1 MRQTRWQ
8 KSGNRG
14 RPPVGVFNPACASSA
29 AAPAEPQAGWG
40 VGTRLAHR
48 GACEVWHRRESVPGS
63 VSLAPSR
70 DLVMKKLL
78 DRVQRNWGVSLASWL
93 SIPPALAPATA
104 PILLRPVTARAF
116 RNMDEYLILTSTSIQ
131 RGVAILIQRRG
142 SGLQGSKGNLRD
154 RNSCPADDPHRAGNS
169 LMHHDTRACRGKGQ
183 TIHRDPGLAAIFCR
197 NQYPG
202 EPAD

>member
-1 MRQTRWQ
+1 MRQTRRQ
-8 KSGNRG
+8 KSWNRG

-48 GACEVWHRRESVPGS
+48 GACEVWHRRESVPGR

-70 DLVMKKLL
+70 DLVMKQLL
-78 DRVQRNWGVSLASWL
+78 DRVQRNWGVSRASWL

-116 RNMDEYLILTSTSIQ
+116 RNMDEYVDSARCCDPDSTKGL
-131 RGVAILIQRRG
+131 RVARIKREPAGPEFLSRRR
-142 SGLQGSKGNLRD
+142 SAPRWQFSHASRH
-154 RNSCPADDPHRAGNS
+154 SCMPWEGPDDPS
-169 LMHHDTRACRGKGQ
+169 
-183 TIHRDPGLAAIFCR
+183 
-197 NQYPG
+197 
-202 EPAD
+202 